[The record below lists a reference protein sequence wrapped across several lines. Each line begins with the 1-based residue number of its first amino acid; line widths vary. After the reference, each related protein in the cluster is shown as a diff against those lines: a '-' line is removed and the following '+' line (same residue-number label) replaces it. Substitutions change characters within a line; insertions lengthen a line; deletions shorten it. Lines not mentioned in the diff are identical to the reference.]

1 MSRVAMIL
9 LVVAAIL
16 QVAESIR
23 LPLAFSQ
30 QGSHMVEASLKLQLP
45 EDAMDSDCVGRS
57 PPSPQ
62 GLQTVGS
69 GSGSGLNVG
78 HPPHSGWKL
87 NAQMLPNKYP
97 PPPSGNGIHGNT
109 VHV

>member
-1 MSRVAMIL
+1 MSRLAMIL

-23 LPLAFSQ
+23 LPLALSQ
-30 QGSHMVEASLKLQLP
+30 QGSHMVKPSLKLLP
-45 EDAMDSDCVGRS
+45 EFAMDLDCIDRS

-62 GLQTVGS
+62 DLQTV

-87 NAQMLPNKYP
+87 NAQMLPHRYP
-97 PPPSGNGIHGNT
+97 PPPSGNPVHSGT

>member
-1 MSRVAMIL
+1 MIL
-9 LVVAAIL
+9 SRLVMILFVVAAIL

-23 LPLAFSQ
+23 VPLALSQ
-30 QGSHMVEASLKLQLP
+30 QGSHIVKPSLKLLP
-45 EDAMDSDCVGRS
+45 EVAMDSDCMDRS

-62 GLQTVGS
+62 DLQTV

-78 HPPHSGWKL
+78 HPPHAGWKL

-97 PPPSGNGIHGNT
+97 PPPKGNGIHGDAG
-109 VHV
+109 HF

>member
-1 MSRVAMIL
+1 VLMARVAMIL

-23 LPLAFSQ
+23 LPLALSQ
-30 QGSHMVEASLKLQLP
+30 QGSHMVEPSLKLPP
-45 EDAMDSDCVGRS
+45 EVAMDSDCIERS
-57 PPSPQ
+57 PPSLQ
-62 GLQTVGS
+62 DLQTV